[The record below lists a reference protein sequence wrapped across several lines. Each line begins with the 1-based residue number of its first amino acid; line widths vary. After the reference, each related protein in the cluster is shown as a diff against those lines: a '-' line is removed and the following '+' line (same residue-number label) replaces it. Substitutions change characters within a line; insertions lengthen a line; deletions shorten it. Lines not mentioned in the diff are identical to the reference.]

1 MRDRKPGKPGK
12 SGRSGRQNPNPITP
26 LDAEKRRLQEEASR
40 LQAEMERKRRLI
52 EEAPRLKA
60 EAEKRRREELVVR
73 ASRTEAR
80 LGSPG
85 ALLDPRHGYE
95 ANVGGAV
102 VRTRKFRQHRIVKKL
117 GHFLG
122 GRQTRMRLLAHRR
135 VEMSALWR
143 IVLQNSGVFRGG
155 ASV

>member
-102 VRTRKFRQHRIVKKL
+102 ARTRKLRRERNQGMWTFFVLCLILL
-117 GHFLG
+117 G
-122 GRQTRMRLLAHRR
+122 AIYW
-135 VEMSALWR
+135 VYAVV
-143 IVLQNSGVFRGG
+143 IRGLNP
-155 ASV
+155 